1 MSDADKAP
9 RGTGRFR
16 SLKEHL
22 DLLVLLKK
30 KRLISISENV
40 FEDTQRSVVYIVG
53 VECGKEPVRV
63 LSWVSEQPEVPVVCL
78 SFFFLSVT
86 SEMGSVGQ

>member
-30 KRLISISENV
+30 RLISISENV
-40 FEDTQRSVVYIVG
+40 FKETQRSVVYIVG
-53 VECGKEPVRV
+53 VECGKEPARV
-63 LSWVSEQPEVPVVCL
+63 LSWVSEQPEVPVVCF
-78 SFFFLSVT
+78 SFYLLLQRWV
-86 SEMGSVGQ
+86 Q